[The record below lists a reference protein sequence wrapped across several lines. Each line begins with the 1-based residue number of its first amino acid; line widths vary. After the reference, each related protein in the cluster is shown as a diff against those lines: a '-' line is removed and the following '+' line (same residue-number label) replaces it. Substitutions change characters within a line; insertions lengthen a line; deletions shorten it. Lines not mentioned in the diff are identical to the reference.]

1 MTFMRHS
8 VNANGKNKPTK
19 KITEAFLLMQPFSR
33 NFDGL
38 EGICEEE
45 AVISSWQ
52 SLRSIFNGGQS
63 LGCQSNKSS
72 MQTFISS
79 QIR

>member
-1 MTFMRHS
+1 MQTVRTS
-8 VNANGKNKPTK
+8 QPRKLLKL
-19 KITEAFLLMQPFSR
+19 FLLMQPFSR

-72 MQTFISS
+72 MQTFINS
-79 QIR
+79 QLR

>member
-1 MTFMRHS
+1 MQTVRASQEMTD
-8 VNANGKNKPTK
+8 
-19 KITEAFLLMQPFSR
+19 EAFFLIQSLFLSLSR

-38 EGICEEE
+38 EETCEEE

-52 SLRSIFNGGQS
+52 SLRSIFNDGQS
-63 LGCQSNKSS
+63 LNCQSNKSP